1 MSVQAQRPKRRDGAL
16 SSLNAA
22 IEAMNIA
29 KDALGI
35 TPAKAVVG
43 SVSVILTMI
52 RVGYL
57 TPSSALTN
65 SRLIYTGFYD
75 QQN

>member
-1 MSVQAQRPKRRDGAL
+1 MNVQHKKRKRRDGAL

-22 IEAMNIA
+22 IDAMNIA
-29 KDALGI
+29 KDALSA

-52 RVGYL
+52 RVGSL
-57 TPSSALTN
+57 TLLASPKLTQ
-65 SRLIYTGFYD
+65 IGFHD
-75 QQN
+75 

>member
-1 MSVQAQRPKRRDGAL
+1 MAARVRQQNRRDATI

-29 KDALGI
+29 KDALSP

-43 SVSVILTMI
+43 SVGVVLTMI
-52 RVGYL
+52 RVSFL
-57 TPSSALTN
+57 VPLFALI
-65 SRLIYTGFYD
+65 SRRLMCVGFHD
-75 QQN
+75 